1 MAPSALTNL
10 YRRLRVGR
18 GAKRTGIAE
27 RQPDERGSPWW
38 GEHLARYEFAK
49 KFLRPGIFTL
59 DFACGTG
66 FGLRLLRQSGARVVG
81 ADIDAEATRRAA
93 ETVAGDN
100 ALVLRGDGRWLPFA
114 SRTFGLITSFETI
127 EHLEERA
134 AFVAEL
140 RRVLAPDGVCL
151 ISTPNALYSRPVDG
165 KPRNPFHVHEYEPAE
180 LEAELRDTFG
190 RVQIVG
196 QILDGRFRVPPF
208 WEDQQRLART
218 PATLA
223 GLWTR
228 RIMHRLP
235 AATRDR
241 ACHLVWGHEF
251 FPVVADYHFDLVRV
265 EDAQVL
271 VAICGSA

>member
-1 MAPSALTNL
+1 MAPSALSNF
-10 YRRLRVGR
+10 YRRLRSNLG
-18 GAKRTGIAE
+18 GKRTGIAE
-27 RQPDERGSPWW
+27 RQPDEPGSPWW
-38 GEHLARYEFAK
+38 GEHLARYQFAK
-49 KFLRPGIFTL
+49 KFVRPGIMTL

-66 FGLRLLRQSGARVVG
+66 FGLRLLCASGARVVG
-81 ADIDAEATRRAA
+81 ADIDAGATRRAA
-93 ETVAGDN
+93 ETVGSNN
-100 ALVLRGDGRWLPFA
+100 AVVLRGDARRMPFA
-114 SRTFGLITSFETI
+114 SRVFGLITSFETI
-127 EHLEERA
+127 EHLEDRT

-140 RRVLAPDGVCL
+140 RRVLASDGVCL

-180 LEAELRDTFG
+180 LETELRHTFS

-208 WEDQQRLART
+208 WDDQQRLPRT

-228 RIMHRLP
+228 RIVHRLP

-241 ACHLVWGHEF
+241 ASHLIWGHTF
-251 FPVVADYHFDLVRV
+251 FPLAADYHFDLARV